1 MKLVRRSTAAVID
14 STPQEGNIV
23 RVQKPKFLSLV
34 DLPAN
39 QTGFK
44 VVRSDS
50 EKGEPVVKPTIKR
63 TRRSESNPVMQL
75 TFPEG
80 STAETVAAALE
91 EFGMSSYKIKE
102 VDGVFL
108 AIRSDLQSIANLPVT
123 TIKLTSDGIMAT
135 VSRADTVPNPKDC
148 VSVAAIEFDAT
159 KFTTEQIG
167 EWLTRNSVDSAVSED
182 ENSDQTYVVRRSA
195 VPENVESRR
204 MTLED
209 GVTAVIVRSDVA
221 DIPDGFVAVVNETA
235 YGSWGWGQL
244 DFNAAMADTEFSE
257 AIREGMYKLED
268 VLRNILLWSPLPLD
282 VRKTLANNALTQFGA
297 FVGNLMD
304 SLPRQLLVS
313 VVRSAQPK
321 LEKTMKTNDAAGG
334 ANNQPADVKP
344 AAGTGTEAAL
354 TRADAELIART
365 AAETAVAAMQTAASA
380 ATPTP
385 AAPAVAPA
393 AAVEQPLTRA
403 DLKSVVDEALKSVD
417 DRIKAIEGTTVLRSD
432 SGDAAQTTAA
442 QAAAGD
448 GKAKNV
454 FRGVFGGFRP
464 KDAAAQ

>member
-1 MKLVRRSTAAVID
+1 MKLVRRSAVVD
-14 STPQEGNIV
+14 STPQEGNLV

-50 EKGEPVVKPTIKR
+50 EKGEPIVKPTIKR
-63 TRRSESNPVMQL
+63 TRRSETNPVMQL
-75 TFPEG
+75 TFPAG
-80 STAETVAAALE
+80 STAETVAATLE
-91 EFGMSSYKIKE
+91 EFGMTSYKVQE

-108 AIRSDLQSIANLPVT
+108 ALRSDLQSIANLPVT
-123 TIKLTSDGIMAT
+123 TIKLTGEGIMAT
-135 VSRADTVPNPKDC
+135 VSRADTMPNPMDC
-148 VSVAAIEFDAT
+148 ISIAAIEFDSA
-159 KFTTEQIG
+159 KFDEAKIT
-167 EWLTRNSVDSAVSED
+167 EWLTRNSVDSTISAD

-195 VPENVESRR
+195 VPAEVESRR

-235 YGSWGWGQL
+235 YGNWGWGQL

-257 AIREGMYKLED
+257 MIREGMYKLED

-282 VRKTLANNALTQFGA
+282 ARKNLANNALSQFGV
-297 FVGNLMD
+297 FVSNLMD

-313 VVRSAQPK
+313 VVRSAQPQ
-321 LEKTMKTNDAAGG
+321 LEKTMKNDAASG
-334 ANNQPADVKP
+334 ANTQPADQTS
-344 AAGTGTEAAL
+344 AAGTGDNTPL
-354 TRADAELIART
+354 TRADAEAIARA
-365 AAETAVAAMQTAASA
+365 AAEATVAAMTKA
-380 ATPTP
+380 
-385 AAPAVAPA
+385 AAPATETAPA
-393 AAVEQPLTRA
+393 AAAPAASTEQPLTRA
-403 DLKSVVDEALKSVD
+403 DLKSVVDEALKGVD
-417 DRIKAIEGTTVLRSD
+417 DRLKAIEGTTVLRSD
-432 SGDAAQTTAA
+432 SGDAAQETV
-442 QAAAGD
+442 AAAAASGKD

-464 KDAAAQ
+464 NAAAAQ